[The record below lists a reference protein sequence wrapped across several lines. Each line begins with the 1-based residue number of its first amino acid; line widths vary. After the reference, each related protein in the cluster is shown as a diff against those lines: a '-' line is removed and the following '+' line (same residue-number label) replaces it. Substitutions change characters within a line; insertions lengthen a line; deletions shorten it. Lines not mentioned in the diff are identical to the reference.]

1 MSAATERLSR
11 LLDLVPWLRAH
22 PGVSSRVAAEA
33 FGITERQ
40 LRNDL
45 DLLFVCGLPGGAP
58 GDLIDLSY
66 SGDQITVAD
75 PQTLDRPLRLSVD
88 EATALLVAARALADI
103 PGLAG
108 REALD
113 RALEKLER
121 AVGADARAAG
131 QVRVSLEPPGTVPSP
146 TVTSGDG
153 SSSGAWFAENALA
166 GPGPAD
172 QAPGDGDAAGGR
184 RPGDAPSAGGR
195 SEVVRSAAVPPGSAS
210 VGGSTDLAPPGGS
223 GSDTVLAVLQQAL
236 RERRRV
242 HLRYLVWSRDELTE
256 RDVDPMRLLVRDG
269 RWYLEGWCH
278 RAEAVRLFRLDR
290 IDGLGG
296 ARLLDVP
303 ADPPPAAI
311 SREVG
316 DGIYRPGPGDVRVV
330 LELAP
335 PARWVADYYPV
346 TATRELAG
354 GGLEVTLFA
363 GETTWLHRL
372 VLGLGADVRVVAP
385 AALAEEVRGLARR
398 ALAAYGHAT
407 TAGPADRRGGP

>member
-1 MSAATERLSR
+1 MSSATERLSR
-11 LLDLVPWLRAH
+11 LLALVPWLRAH
-22 PGVSSRVAAEA
+22 PGVSLADAAA
-33 FGITERQ
+33 TFGIIQGQ

-108 REALD
+108 RDALD

-121 AVGADARAAG
+121 AVGSSGRLAG
-131 QVRVSLEPPGTVPSP
+131 QVRVSLDAAPGT
-146 TVTSGDG
+146 TAARTST
-153 SSSGAWFAENALA
+153 SEAGASEA
-166 GPGPAD
+166 GEPEP
-172 QAPGDGDAAGGR
+172 
-184 RPGDAPSAGGR
+184 
-195 SEVVRSAAVPPGSAS
+195 
-210 VGGSTDLAPPGGS
+210 
-223 GSDTVLAVLQQAL
+223 VLAVLQEAL
-236 RERRRV
+236 RDRRRV

-256 RDVDPMRLLVRDG
+256 RDVDPMRLLVREG

-290 IDGLGG
+290 LDGV
-296 ARLLDVP
+296 RLLDVA
-303 ADPPPAAI
+303 ADPPPDAV

-316 DGIYRPGPGDVRVV
+316 DGVYQPGPGDVRVV

-346 TATRELAG
+346 TDARELGG
-354 GGLEVTLFA
+354 GGLEVTLYA

-372 VLGLGADVRVVAP
+372 VLGLGADVRVAAP
-385 AALAEEVRGLARR
+385 AALAEEVRRLARR
-398 ALAAYGHAT
+398 ALAAYGPSAHGPAVDEPGRALPRAAT
-407 TAGPADRRGGP
+407 VAAGGGDATGTTGAGEPAGPGGPGGPGGAGASADGR

>member
-1 MSAATERLSR
+1 MSSATERLSR
-11 LLDLVPWLRAH
+11 LLALVPWLRAH
-22 PGVSSRVAAEA
+22 PGVSLADAAA
-33 FGITERQ
+33 TFGITQGQ

-108 REALD
+108 RDALD

-121 AVGADARAAG
+121 AVGSSGRLAG
-131 QVRVSLEPPGTVPSP
+131 QVRVSLDAAPGT
-146 TVTSGDG
+146 TAARTTTSEA
-153 SSSGAWFAENALA
+153 GASE
-166 GPGPAD
+166 PGEPE
-172 QAPGDGDAAGGR
+172 P
-184 RPGDAPSAGGR
+184 
-195 SEVVRSAAVPPGSAS
+195 
-210 VGGSTDLAPPGGS
+210 
-223 GSDTVLAVLQQAL
+223 VLAVLQEAL
-236 RERRRV
+236 RDRRRV

-256 RDVDPMRLLVRDG
+256 RDVDPMRLLVREG

-290 IDGLGG
+290 LDGV
-296 ARLLDVP
+296 RLLDVP
-303 ADPPPAAI
+303 ADPPPDAV

-316 DGIYRPGPGDVRVV
+316 DGGVYQPGPGDVRVV

-346 TATRELAG
+346 TDARELGG
-354 GGLEVTLFA
+354 GGLEVTLYA

-372 VLGLGADVRVVAP
+372 VLGLGADVRVAAP
-385 AALAEEVRGLARR
+385 AALAEEVRRLARR
-398 ALAAYGHAT
+398 ALAAYGPSARGPSAHGPAVDGPALDEPDRALPRAAT
-407 TAGPADRRGGP
+407 VAADSGDATGTTGAGEPAGPGATGGAGASADGR

>member
-1 MSAATERLSR
+1 MSSATERLSR
-11 LLDLVPWLRAH
+11 LLALVPWLRAH
-22 PGVSSRVAAEA
+22 PGVSLADAAA
-33 FGITERQ
+33 TFGITQGQ

-108 REALD
+108 RDALD

-121 AVGADARAAG
+121 AVGSSGRLAG
-131 QVRVSLEPPGTVPSP
+131 QVRVSLDAAPGT
-146 TVTSGDG
+146 TAARTTTSEAG
-153 SSSGAWFAENALA
+153 SSESGE
-166 GPGPAD
+166 PEP
-172 QAPGDGDAAGGR
+172 
-184 RPGDAPSAGGR
+184 
-195 SEVVRSAAVPPGSAS
+195 
-210 VGGSTDLAPPGGS
+210 
-223 GSDTVLAVLQQAL
+223 VLAVLQEAL
-236 RERRRV
+236 RDRRRV

-256 RDVDPMRLLVRDG
+256 RDVDPMRLLVREG

-290 IDGLGG
+290 LDGV
-296 ARLLDVP
+296 RLLDVA
-303 ADPPPAAI
+303 ADPPPDAV

-316 DGIYRPGPGDVRVV
+316 DGVYQPGPGDVRVV

-346 TATRELAG
+346 TDARELSG
-354 GGLEVTLFA
+354 GGLEVTLYA

-372 VLGLGADVRVVAP
+372 VLGLGADVRVAAP
-385 AALAEEVRGLARR
+385 AALAEEVRRLARR
-398 ALAAYGHAT
+398 ALTAYGPSAHGPSAHGPAVDEPGRVLPRAAT
-407 TAGPADRRGGP
+407 VVAGGGDATGTTGAGEPAGPGGAGASADGR